1 MNVKSIA
8 LALATLFVMSCH
20 SGRMKSKKDSVARQ
34 AEQTEISMDKTGIT
48 EKYWKLIRLEGRE
61 VTIAKNQEREI
72 YFTLKTADSLV
83 TGFAGCNQFNGKY
96 TLEKGNRIRF
106 SPLATTMKA
115 CPDVAVNEPAILDVF
130 NLADNYTVN
139 GDTLQLN
146 IGRRAPLATFKA
158 VYF

>member
-1 MNVKSIA
+1 MSVKSIF
-8 LALATLFVMSCH
+8 LTLATLSVMGCH
-20 SGRMKSKKDSVARQ
+20 SGRMKSKKDSVASQ
-34 AEQTEISMDKTGIT
+34 AKQTEISMDKTSIT
-48 EKYWKLIRLEGRE
+48 EKHWKLVRLEGRE
-61 VTIAKNQEREI
+61 ITMAKNQEREI

-96 TLEKGNRIRF
+96 TLGKGNRIRF

-115 CPDVAVNEPAILDVF
+115 CPDVAVNEQELFEVF
-130 NLADNYTVN
+130 ELTDNYTVN

-146 IGRRAPLATFKA
+146 VGRRAPLAMFKA